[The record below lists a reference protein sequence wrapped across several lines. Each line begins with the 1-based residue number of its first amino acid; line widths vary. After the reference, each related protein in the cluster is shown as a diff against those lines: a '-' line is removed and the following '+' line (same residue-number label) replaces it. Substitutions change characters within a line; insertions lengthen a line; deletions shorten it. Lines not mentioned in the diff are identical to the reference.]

1 MSPFAKTYVLD
12 FPVYDTNRRKADLA
26 KDNSKSDAQILHI
39 FYELSLFLRLRMS
52 AALKISSGLA
62 NKLGFKKGFR
72 LARQTLFFLSF
83 HGDEAQVNYANT
95 MQSFSKYGV
104 EKRL

>member
-1 MSPFAKTYVLD
+1 M
-12 FPVYDTNRRKADLA
+12 
-26 KDNSKSDAQILHI
+26 
-39 FYELSLFLRLRMS
+39 RLRMS
-52 AALKISSGLA
+52 VALKISSGLV

-72 LARQTLFFLSF
+72 LARQTFFLSF
-83 HGDEAQVNYANT
+83 HGDEAQVNCANT

>member
-1 MSPFAKTYVLD
+1 MLKFCI
-12 FPVYDTNRRKADLA
+12 FFMNLA
-26 KDNSKSDAQILHI
+26 VSV
-39 FYELSLFLRLRMS
+39 RLRMS
-52 AALKISSGLA
+52 VALKISSGLA

-83 HGDEAQVNYANT
+83 HGDEAQVNCANT